1 MNNTISDFTP
11 EISEKFEEGFNLKV
25 LIASLFIGLIML
37 PGSIYLGLITGG
49 GLGGAAQWVAVILL
63 AEIAKRSFVQLK
75 KQEVYILYIL
85 SGTIMSSAALLGT
98 AGLILPGGAFAQ
110 LIWNQYIIQSPYA
123 HFFHLAHYLP
133 GWVAP
138 HPGSAALIKR
148 TFFSSVWLTP
158 ILIIIAST
166 ILYQITS
173 FSLGYVL
180 FRLTSDREKLLFP
193 MAPVAAEGATAL
205 AETTGKKEGWRWR
218 IFSISAMIGL
228 IFGAIYIVV
237 PAVTGLFMA
246 KPLQLIPIPWVD
258 LTPQISSMFP
268 ASMLGFAT
276 DIGVIIIGFVLPFWV
291 VVGMF
296 VASILS
302 QTIGNPILYKMGMLK
317 NWEYGMSAI
326 PTNIVTTMNFW
337 INAFIGIGI
346 TVGLIGILTM
356 FFTTFR
362 KKNNKDYTKEQTS
375 LPEGRGDYPIPFA
388 ILIWFIATLLYVV
401 LCHKLVPS
409 FSVMVFVFF
418 GFILTPFLS
427 YASARMFGTT
437 GSPTGVSFPFVK
449 ESTFLMSSYASGYKG
464 SSIWFAPVPYNDFG
478 GMPQG
483 FRQLELTKTKF
494 TSWYKAQI
502 AAVVIMLLCGLLFW
516 SIIWHFAPIPS
527 STYPYAQMI
536 WPMNALFNTLWATS
550 TLGRSSWLMHSLNVK
565 YIFGSTLTGFILFGI
580 LSLTTLPISFFYG
593 LVAGIVT
600 MPQFAIPMF
609 IGALLSRFYFSKKIG
624 KETWARYAPIIL
636 AGYYCGEGLIGM
648 FAVAIA
654 LIVKTIYHLIF

>member
-1 MNNTISDFTP
+1 MDNNKTIPDFSP
-11 EISEKFEEGFNLKV
+11 EIPEKFEEGFNLKI

-49 GLGGAAQWVAVILL
+49 GLGGATQWVTVILL
-63 AEIAKRSFVQLK
+63 TEIAKRSFVQLK

-98 AGLILPGGAFAQ
+98 SGLVLPGGAFAQ

-123 HFFHLAHYLP
+123 NSFHLAKYLP

-138 HPGSAALIKR
+138 HPGSSALIKR
-148 TFFSSVWLTP
+148 TFFSRVWLTP
-158 ILIIIAST
+158 ILVIIAST

-173 FSLGYVL
+173 FSLGYIL
-180 FRLTSDREKLLFP
+180 FRLTSDKEKLLFP
-193 MAPVAAEGATAL
+193 MAPVAAGGATAL
-205 AETTGKKEGWRWR
+205 AETTGKQETWRWR
-218 IFSISAMIGL
+218 IFSISAMLGL
-228 IFGAIYIVV
+228 IFGAIYIVI

-258 LTPQISSMFP
+258 FTPQISAIFP
-268 ASMLGFAT
+268 ACMLGFAT
-276 DIGVIIIGFVLPFWV
+276 DIGTIIIGFVIPFWV
-291 VVGMF
+291 VVGIF
-296 VASILS
+296 VSSILS
-302 QTIGNPILYKMGMLK
+302 QCIGNPILYKLGMLK

-337 INAFIGIGI
+337 INAFIGVGI
-346 TVGLIGILTM
+346 AVGLIGIFTM

-362 KKNNKDYTKEQTS
+362 KKKDMSYKKE
-375 LPEGRGDYPIPFA
+375 LPEGRGDYPIPVA
-388 ILIWFIATLLYVV
+388 ILIWFIATLMYVV
-401 LCHKLVPS
+401 FCHNLVPN
-409 FSVMVFVFF
+409 FSIGILIFF

-449 ESTFLMSSYASGYKG
+449 ESTFLMSSYSSGYKG
-464 SSIWFAPVPYNDFG
+464 ASIWFAPVPYNDLG

-502 AAVVIMLLCGLLFW
+502 AAVVIMLLSGFLFW

-550 TLGRSSWLMHSLNVK
+550 TIGSSSWLLHSIKAK
-565 YIFGSTLTGFILFGI
+565 YILGSTASGFILFGI
-580 LSLTTLPISFFYG
+580 LSITSLPIAFFYG

-624 KETWARYAPIIL
+624 KENWAKYTPIIL